1 MQGSSCPFVF
11 LLFALL
17 VSVHTRPLVWAELR
31 PGDVLNQKNW
41 QEAKGLLPDLV
52 LRRFQDGSYE
62 ARVLAP
68 TDTLRWGSKFMAA
81 AEANAGKFTVDA
93 DGALLDVATQTYPA
107 FLYGY
112 PFPRIDPTDP
122 HAATK
127 VMYNFSYT
135 LMQPD
140 DADRFSNLH
149 WVNTTRLERHVE
161 FQGLILFY
169 GSRFSGPI
177 PNPDATLRKL
187 IVAGV
192 SPHEVV
198 GVVTLQWVYLD
209 PKQWNSLWTFI
220 PALNRVRRLNP
231 ANSSDRLFGSDL
243 THDDPYLFSGKVPYF
258 TWKLV
263 GVQNALVPYTVPN
276 PKPLQPA
283 PQGYRLES
291 AEDFLRMGWQTE
303 GWNGKPWWPT
313 AYRLMQRPVWVVEAI
328 PKDPKYA
335 YDRQILWID
344 RELYIGY
351 YKETYDK
358 EGRQWRM
365 LLNSVSI
372 GRTTDGEFSVAQP
385 DLTLAVDEQRN
396 RATVELPLKP
406 GQQLAFNV
414 GLSAELFTQSE
425 LMRRAK

>member
-1 MQGSSCPFVF
+1 M
-11 LLFALL
+11 
-17 VSVHTRPLVWAELR
+17 WAALR
-31 PGDVLNQKNW
+31 PGEVLNQNNW
-41 QEAKGLLPDLV
+41 QEAKGLLPELV
-52 LRRFQDGSYE
+52 LRRFQDGSYT
-62 ARVLAP
+62 ARLLAP
-68 TDTLRWGSKFMAA
+68 PETLRWGEKFTVATA
-81 AEANAGKFTVDA
+81 ANAGKFTVDA
-93 DGALLDVATQTYPA
+93 DGALLEVATRTYPA
-107 FLYGY
+107 FLYGH
-112 PFPRIDPTDP
+112 PFPHVDPADP

-140 DADRFSNLH
+140 DADRFGHLH
-149 WVNTTRLERHVE
+149 WVNPTRLERSVE
-161 FQGLILFY
+161 FQGQVLFY

-177 PNPDATLRKL
+177 ANPDATLRKL

-243 THDDPYLFSGKVPYF
+243 THDDPYLFSGKVAYF

-263 GVQNALVPYTVPN
+263 GVQDALVPYTVPN
-276 PKPLQPA
+276 PKPLHPA
-283 PQGYRLES
+283 SQGYRLES
-291 AEDFLRMGWQTE
+291 PEDVLQMGWQTE
-303 GWNGKPWWPT
+303 GWSGKPWWPT
-313 AYRLMQRPVWVVEAI
+313 AFRLMQRPVWIVEAV
-328 PKDPKYA
+328 PQDPQYA
-335 YDRQILWID
+335 YARQILWID

-372 GRTTDGEFSVAQP
+372 ARTADGAFSVAQP
-385 DLTLAVDEQRN
+385 DLTLAVDEQRD

-406 GQQLAFNV
+406 GQQLVFNV
-414 GLSAELFTQSE
+414 GLSEELFTQSE